1 MYADKVTDAMQF
13 AIDETNRRREK
24 QVAYNQAHGIVPE
37 TIVKEVYDLTDR
49 MRVVAEERA
58 EYQVGRTLPKD
69 ELTRLIKELEQQMK
83 QAAEALEFEKAAML
97 RDQIF
102 ELRQNLAESQDDLP
116 EWERVR
122 RLTAA

>member
-1 MYADKVTDAMQF
+1 MQQ
-13 AIDETNRRREK
+13 AIDETNRRRQK

-49 MRVVAEERA
+49 VRAATESRVD
-58 EYQVGRTLPKD
+58 YQVGQTLPKD
-69 ELTRLIKELEQQMK
+69 EVTRLIKELEKQMR
-83 QAAEALEFEKAAML
+83 QAAEALEFEKAALL

-102 ELRQNLAESQDDLP
+102 ELRQNLAESEEDIP

-122 RLTAA
+122 RMARTRDKTG